1 MIYSPTEKASGRVSA
16 FYLPASGIRLLLLA
30 FLWVWGAGA
39 AAATPATN
47 DTLAISLLTCAPGS
61 ETYALF
67 GHSALRVTN
76 PGRGLDRVYNY
87 GTFDFRTPNFY
98 WRFLRG
104 DLRYFLSAT
113 SFAEFR
119 KSYRQE
125 NRAVTEQVLALRQPE
140 AQLLHQQLETTL
152 HSGARFY
159 QYQFFTDNCTT
170 RLLGHLRSVTQA
182 QPLHHYTYAD
192 SAIRYRQLLA
202 PYLAPAPWVSF
213 GINIGLGMPADRYA
227 SFEQRLFLPLEL
239 QRALAHASRLGRPF
253 VQQTRPLLTTTPPR
267 PPQVFT
273 PSFFLVGLGLLLL
286 LAQLLPARYS
296 LVPRVLQSSFLAAAG
311 LMGCFLVG
319 LQLISLHSPV
329 HANYQV
335 LWLQPTHLLWAFVQP
350 RRVWRPFL
358 AAALL
363 GIVVGGS
370 LGWVVDYIEPTSES
384 GLLLGLLFWQLL
396 VLFRRC
402 GQVAEPLK
410 QAGVSD

>member
-1 MIYSPTEKASGRVSA
+1 MQYSPTEKASGRVSA

-30 FLWVWGAGA
+30 VLWVWGVGA
-39 AAATPATN
+39 AAATSATN

-87 GTFDFRTPNFY
+87 GTFDFRTPNFS

-113 SFAEFR
+113 SFTEFR
-119 KSYRQE
+119 EAYRLE
-125 NRAVTEQVLALRQPE
+125 NRVVTEQVLALRQPE
-140 AQLLHQQLETTL
+140 ARLLHQQLETTL

-182 QPLHHYTYAD
+182 QPLHYTYAD
-192 SAIRYRQLLA
+192 PAIRYRQLLA

-213 GINIGLGMPADRYA
+213 GMNVGLGMPADRYA
-227 SFEQRLFLPLEL
+227 SFEHRLFLPLEL
-239 QRALAHASRLGRPF
+239 QRALAHATRSERPF
-253 VQQTRPLLTTTPPR
+253 VQQTQPLLNFTPPPR

-273 PSFFLVGLGLLLL
+273 PFFCLVSLGLLLL
-286 LAQLLPARYS
+286 LAQLFPTSYTL
-296 LVPRVLQSSFLAAAG
+296 LPRVLQSSFLAATG
-311 LMGCFLVG
+311 LLGGFLVG

-335 LWLQPTHLLWAFVQP
+335 LWLQPTHLFWAFVRP

-363 GIVVGGS
+363 GIVAGGL
-370 LGWVVDYIEPTSES
+370 LGWVVDYVRPTSES
-384 GLLLGLLFWQLL
+384 GLLCGLLFWQLL

-402 GQVAEPLK
+402 GQVSEPLT
-410 QAGVSD
+410 QAGVAG